1 MKKITLA
8 LLSVLLITAL
18 GGCKSTTPQTAD
30 KNVKP
35 ALMWFDAEACL
46 LYTSPSPRD

>member
-35 ALMWFDAEACL
+35 ALMWLMLKPILNVSAI
-46 LYTSPSPRD
+46 PIQ